1 MSDAEA
7 YQVKCG
13 RCGRKFLTSMGQ
25 KLHHFSIYRAL
36 CPLCGWPGRYLAS
49 ELHPA
54 RIETANPPPPKPGRV
69 WK

>member
-1 MSDAEA
+1 MAAVAA

-13 RCGRKFLTSMGQ
+13 RCGRKFLTPVGQ

-54 RIETANPPPPKPGRV
+54 RIEPPPSPTKPNRI